1 MRSRDIRESIV
12 PVLEAV
18 IRKSGPEYLRPEA
31 IRCDHRVGLL
41 CLGRVE
47 GAEGVTLIGVLE
59 TVTNTG
65 IGAEKA
71 KALYGRKRIAR
82 AISEIAVT

>member
-1 MRSRDIRESIV
+1 MRHSRVHRT
-12 PVLEAV
+12 
-18 IRKSGPEYLRPEA
+18 RTRSGAFP
-31 IRCDHRVGLL
+31 C